1 MCLSKVYILEN
12 GQEHMILDSVS
23 NIRMENG
30 KITLSDILGET
41 KTVRG
46 MIQDVDLIRNTVL
59 IRTGDYDK
67 WTSSQWA

>member
-12 GQEHMILDSVS
+12 GQEHMILDSVN

-30 KITLSDILGET
+30 EVILSDIIGER

-59 IRTGDYDK
+59 ICAGDCD
-67 WTSSQWA
+67 